1 MDVVQAVLA
10 IAPVPY
16 LQTSFTLLA
25 SIHKSIQQAKTNKLQ
40 LRMLSDLAARL
51 LKVLNDHIQA
61 GKISPSGASTSL
73 ADLERCAS
81 KAGARSAVSNLC
93 CWSGCWK
100 KSAVL
105 RKKDGRRVFEGPA
118 H

>member
-1 MDVVQAVLA
+1 MDVVQTVLA
-10 IAPVPY
+10 IAPVLY

-61 GKISPSGASTSL
+61 GKISPSGAPRWWIWKGAEAKPTL
-73 ADLERCAS
+73 GPRC
-81 KAGARSAVSNLC
+81 LTC
-93 CWSGCWK
+93 
-100 KSAVL
+100 VL
-105 RKKDGRRVFEGPA
+105 GQSVGRNQPFCGKRTEGGFFEGPA